1 MCDMSAS
8 DVISVGKPLTLNYV
22 ECYLCAMCLLQMLYL
37 ASALIK
43 FLWNTA
49 YSRIAAVQVNQQFPG
64 GLGDNVHMSTGREQ
78 ELVQKLKNNTDN
90 ITK

>member
-1 MCDMSAS
+1 
-8 DVISVGKPLTLNYV
+8 
-22 ECYLCAMCLLQMLYL
+22 MLYL

-64 GLGDNVHMSTGREQ
+64 GLGDNVHMSTGSDH
-78 ELVQKLKNNTDN
+78 ELVQKLNNTPVLTILLSDGE
-90 ITK
+90 ICYEW